1 MNKFNIILV
10 TAPDIKLARNLAKAA
25 LETKLA
31 ACANIIPHVESHY
44 WWDEKIE
51 NESEVLIFFKT
62 SEKNIPEL
70 ERTICDLHIY
80 DTPEFITLP
89 ITSGNHRYLN
99 WLSENIK

>member
-44 WWDEKIE
+44 WWNKKIA
-51 NESEVLIFFKT
+51 V
-62 SEKNIPEL
+62 
-70 ERTICDLHIY
+70 
-80 DTPEFITLP
+80 
-89 ITSGNHRYLN
+89 
-99 WLSENIK
+99 

>member
-1 MNKFNIILV
+1 MNKLNIILV

-51 NESEVLIFFKT
+51 NESEVLIFLKHQKKIFRNLKGLFVICT
-62 SEKNIPEL
+62 PTIPQSSL
-70 ERTICDLHIY
+70 Q
-80 DTPEFITLP
+80 
-89 ITSGNHRYLN
+89 SQ
-99 WLSENIK
+99 